1 MLMVGVCVAET
12 YLTDAIY
19 QKNNLPI
26 YFSKITDHC
35 GVQSGRTFLKL
46 LHANSDND
54 RDGEFEEFK
63 LNNRCRVTH
72 FFYIMQLPSFCN
84 VNEDPMDCTIR
95 WMEGFSRHGYYN
107 SRTRRMFFD
116 RVQKIWPNSKKESAL
131 VEYLFKDQ
139 ELAAAKMGILKQ
151 AGLDDTMNER
161 YLLIQE
167 REDLQDL
174 LVTKD
179 LVEWTH
185 SVLNTE
191 RNNPEPYL
199 FKLKDYTQD
208 VSAKLAKIP
217 DLQTEIKQLESK
229 APRGYAN

>member
-1 MLMVGVCVAET
+1 
-12 YLTDAIY
+12 
-19 QKNNLPI
+19 
-26 YFSKITDHC
+26 
-35 GVQSGRTFLKL
+35 
-46 LHANSDND
+46 
-54 RDGEFEEFK
+54 
-63 LNNRCRVTH
+63 
-72 FFYIMQLPSFCN
+72 
-84 VNEDPMDCTIR
+84 MDCTIR